1 MTAASAV
8 SSTTPVSEPSRD
20 NDYEFRVVG
29 APRTPLR
36 DFYHALMRLSWPLT
50 ILFVATGYSAINA
63 LFALG
68 YLAVGGIANARPGS
82 FADAFYFSVETMGT
96 IGYGALFPQ
105 STGANLL
112 MTLES
117 TSSLVLTALAT
128 GLVFAKFSRPSAA
141 LMFSKRLAIAPRN
154 GVPTLTFRVGNLR
167 SNRIVEAQVRVA
179 LMRTEQTLEGETFY
193 RLVDLTLARDR
204 ILSLSRAWTV
214 LHAIDAHSPLYGET
228 PESLEKQEAEILVTV
243 AGTDDIWMQNVHA
256 SYRYQYT
263 DLVWGARLANVL
275 SEEPNAMILDLTK
288 FHHLEP
294 TAATES
300 FPYSTAPRNPD

>member
-1 MTAASAV
+1 
-8 SSTTPVSEPSRD
+8 
-20 NDYEFRVVG
+20 
-29 APRTPLR
+29 
-36 DFYHALMRLSWPLT
+36 
-50 ILFVATGYSAINA
+50 
-63 LFALG
+63 
-68 YLAVGGIANARPGS
+68 
-82 FADAFYFSVETMGT
+82 MGT
-96 IGYGALFPQ
+96 IGYGALYPQ

-141 LMFSKRLAIAPRN
+141 LMFSKGMAIAPRN

-193 RLVDLTLARDR
+193 RLVDLTLSRDR
-204 ILSLSRAWTV
+204 ILSLSRSWTV
-214 LHAIDAHSPLYGET
+214 LHTIDEQSPLYGAT
-228 PESLEKQEAEILVTV
+228 PESLAAEEVEFMVTV

-256 SYRYQYT
+256 SYRYLHS

-275 SEEPNAMILDLTK
+275 SEAENALVLDLTK
-288 FHHLEP
+288 FHDLEP
-294 TAATES
+294 TKATES
-300 FPYSTAPRNPD
+300 FPYSAAARASN